1 MTLTVIGAG
10 YVGLVSAAV
19 FSDLGNKV
27 FCVDVNKDR
36 IKDLKKGQVPFFEP
50 QLDEFIKRNLKSKR
64 LFFTTSYAESVPKSQ
79 VILVC
84 VGTPPKNNGEADL
97 TFLFAAVEEA
107 AKHLSGYTLITI
119 KSTIP
124 VGFEDDLEQTV
135 KKHAKAS
142 FEFAASPEFLREG
155 TAIEDT
161 LHPDRIVIGATS
173 KKAQKILL
181 ELHAPISGERILCD
195 IRSAQLVKYAS
206 NALLATKV
214 SFANAIAA
222 ICEKTGA
229 DVEKVLAG
237 VGADRRIGRSFLYP
251 GVGYGGSC
259 LPKDVLAFIAIARSF
274 NYDFHL
280 LRSVDSINEGQIFL
294 FINKVR
300 SALNAQEEK
309 GKHLTGRKLAVLGLA
324 FKPDTDDMRD
334 APSVKIITNLIELG
348 AEITAYD
355 PQAME
360 NAKKV
365 LPKITYAKDEY
376 DAVRGKDAILLITE
390 WAQFA
395 ELDFGRI
402 KKLVKKPIILDGR
415 NFLDSEKVK
424 RAGFIHFKIGA

>member
-1 MTLTVIGAG
+1 MIITVIGAG
-10 YVGLVSAAV
+10 YVGLVTAAV
-19 FSDLGNKV
+19 FSELGNKV
-27 FCVDVNKDR
+27 YCLDVDKKK
-36 IKDLKKGQVPFFEP
+36 IEDLKKGKVPFFEP
-50 QLDEFIKRNLKSKR
+50 SLPEYLERNLKEKR
-64 LFFTTSYAESVPKSQ
+64 LFFTTSYKESVSKSQ
-79 VILVC
+79 TIFIC
-84 VGTPPKNNGEADL
+84 VGTPPKENGEADL
-97 TFLFAAVEEA
+97 SYLFSAVEQA
-107 AKHLSGYTLITI
+107 AKNLRGYTLITI
-119 KSTIP
+119 KSTMPI
-124 VGFEDDLEQTV
+124 GFEDDLETIV
-135 KKHAKAS
+135 KRHAKAK

-161 LHPDRIVIGATS
+161 LHPDRIVIGAAS

-181 ELHAPISGERILCD
+181 SLHAPISGERILCD
-195 IRSAQLVKYAS
+195 VRSAQLVKYAS

-237 VGADRRIGRSFLYP
+237 VGADRRIGKSFLYP

-274 NYDFHL
+274 DYDFHL
-280 LRSVDSINEGQIFL
+280 LRSVDSINEGQISL

-300 SALNAQEEK
+300 SALDAQEEK
-309 GKHLTGRKLAVLGLA
+309 GKNLTGRKLAVLGLA

-334 APSVKIITNLIELG
+334 APSVKIIRNLIDLG

-365 LPKITYAKDEY
+365 LPKINYARDEY
-376 DAVRGKDAILLITE
+376 SAVSGKDAILLITE
-390 WAQFA
+390 WPQFVK
-395 ELDFGRI
+395 LDLERI
-402 KKLVKKPIILDGR
+402 KKLVKRPVIVDGR
-415 NFLDSEKVK
+415 NFFNGEKV
-424 RAGFIHFKIGA
+424 RQAGFAYFKIGE

>member
-19 FSDLGNKV
+19 FSDFGNKV
-27 FCVDVNKDR
+27 FCIDINKGR
-36 IKDLKKGQVPFFEP
+36 IKDLEKGKIPFFEP

-64 LFFTTSYAESVPKSQ
+64 LFFTTSYSESVPKSQ

-97 TFLFAAVEEA
+97 SYLFGAVEEA
-107 AKHLSGYTLITI
+107 SKHFSGYTLIVI
-119 KSTIP
+119 KSTVP
-124 VGFEDDLEQTV
+124 VGFEDDLERTV
-135 KKHAKAS
+135 KKYAKS
-142 FEFAASPEFLREG
+142 KFEFAACPEFLREG

-161 LHPDRIVIGATS
+161 LHPDRIVIGASS

-195 IRSAQLVKYAS
+195 VRSAQLIKYAS

-229 DVEKVLAG
+229 NVEKVLAG
-237 VGADRRIGRSFLYP
+237 VGADRRIGRPFLYP

-280 LRSVDSINEGQIFL
+280 LRSVESINEGQISL

-300 SALNAQEEK
+300 SVLDAQEEK
-309 GKHLTGRKLAVLGLA
+309 GENLSGKKLAVLGLA

-334 APSVKIITNLIELG
+334 APSVKIIRNLIELG

-360 NAKKV
+360 NARKI
-365 LPKITYAKDEY
+365 LPKITYAKNEY
-376 DAVRGKDAILLITE
+376 DAVRNMDAILIVTE
-390 WAQFA
+390 WTQFA
-395 ELDFGRI
+395 ELDLQRI
-402 KKLVKKPIILDGR
+402 KKLVKKPIIVDGR
-415 NFLDSEKVK
+415 NFLKSEKVK
-424 RAGFIHFKIGA
+424 RAGFIHIKIGA

>member
-1 MTLTVIGAG
+1 MTLTIIGAG

-19 FSDLGNKV
+19 FSELGNKV
-27 FCVDVNKDR
+27 FCVDINKGR
-36 IKDLKKGQVPFFEP
+36 INDLKKGKVPFFEP
-50 QLDEFIKRNLKSKR
+50 LLDEFIKRNLKSKR

-79 VILVC
+79 VIFVC
-84 VGTPPKNNGEADL
+84 VGTPPKSNGEADISY
-97 TFLFAAVEEA
+97 LFAAVEAA
-107 AKHLSGYTLITI
+107 AKHFSGYTLIVI
-119 KSTIP
+119 KSTVP
-124 VGFEDDLEQTV
+124 VGFEDDLERTV
-135 KKHAKAS
+135 KKYAKS
-142 FEFAASPEFLREG
+142 KFEFAACPEFLREG

-161 LHPDRIVIGATS
+161 LHPDRIVIGASS

-181 ELHAPISGERILCD
+181 ELHAPISGERIICD
-195 IRSAQLVKYAS
+195 IRSAQLIKYAS

-237 VGADRRIGRSFLYP
+237 VGADRRIGRSFLHP

-280 LRSVDSINEGQIFL
+280 LRSVDSINEGQISL

-300 SALNAQEEK
+300 SALDAKEEK
-309 GKHLTGRKLAVLGLA
+309 GKNLAGKKLAVLGLA
-324 FKPDTDDMRD
+324 FKPNTDDMRD
-334 APSVKIITNLIELG
+334 APSVKIIRGLFELG

-355 PQAME
+355 PQAMK

-365 LPKITYAKDEY
+365 LPKINYAKDEY
-376 DAVRGKDAILLITE
+376 DAVRGKDAILLVTE
-390 WAQFA
+390 WTQFA

-402 KKLVKKPIILDGR
+402 KKFVKKPIILDGR

-424 RAGFIHFKIGA
+424 RAGFIHFKIGS

>member
-19 FSDLGNKV
+19 FSDFGNKV
-27 FCVDVNKDR
+27 FCIDINKGR
-36 IKDLKKGQVPFFEP
+36 IKDLEKGKIPFFEP

-64 LFFTTSYAESVPKSQ
+64 LFFTTSYSESVPKSQ

-97 TFLFAAVEEA
+97 SYLFGAVEEA
-107 AKHLSGYTLITI
+107 AKHFSGYTLIVI
-119 KSTIP
+119 KSTVP
-124 VGFEDDLEQTV
+124 VGFEDDLERTV
-135 KKHAKAS
+135 KKYAKS
-142 FEFAASPEFLREG
+142 KFEFAACPEFLREG

-161 LHPDRIVIGATS
+161 LHPDRIVIGASS

-195 IRSAQLVKYAS
+195 VRSAQLIKYAS

-229 DVEKVLAG
+229 NVEKVLAG
-237 VGADRRIGRSFLYP
+237 VGADRRIGRPFLYP

-280 LRSVDSINEGQIFL
+280 LRSVESINEGQISL

-300 SALNAQEEK
+300 SVLDAQEEK
-309 GKHLTGRKLAVLGLA
+309 GENLSGKKLAVLGLA

-334 APSVKIITNLIELG
+334 APSVKIIRNLIELG

-360 NAKKV
+360 NARKI
-365 LPKITYAKDEY
+365 LPKITYAKNEY
-376 DAVRGKDAILLITE
+376 DAVRNMDAILIVTE
-390 WAQFA
+390 WTQFA
-395 ELDFGRI
+395 ELDLQRI
-402 KKLVKKPIILDGR
+402 KKLVKKPIIVDGR
-415 NFLDSEKVK
+415 NFLKSEKVK
-424 RAGFIHFKIGA
+424 RAGFIHIKIGA